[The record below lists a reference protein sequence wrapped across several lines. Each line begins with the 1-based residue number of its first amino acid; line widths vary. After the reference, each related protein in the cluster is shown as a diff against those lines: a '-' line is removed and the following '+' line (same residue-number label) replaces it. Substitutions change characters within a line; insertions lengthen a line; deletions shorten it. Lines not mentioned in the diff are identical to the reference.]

1 MSVIFW
7 TADNFKSTY
16 KFDRFNFQPI
26 VLFDGPVELDML
38 AIFKNIDDKK
48 SYILTLYTKT
58 FQIHIDRDNISIID
72 DKSLPDENIEV
83 NDDIIKMNLYDR
95 TFIKGILEQINPKFY
110 ITNKI
115 LPKKE
120 YYTSINRNRYNTN
133 RYNPYENPFNT
144 KVVPFFNN
152 AFDNPKSV
160 YDEIG
165 TFEDCSTL
173 LRQCD
178 IDNTDE

>member
-1 MSVIFW
+1 M
-7 TADNFKSTY
+7 
-16 KFDRFNFQPI
+16 
-26 VLFDGPVELDML
+26 
-38 AIFKNIDDKK
+38 
-48 SYILTLYTKT
+48 
-58 FQIHIDRDNISIID
+58 
-72 DKSLPDENIEV
+72 
-83 NDDIIKMNLYDR
+83 
-95 TFIKGILEQINPKFY
+95 
-110 ITNKI
+110 
-115 LPKKE
+115 PKKD
-120 YYTSINRNRYNTN
+120 YFTSINRNRYNTN